1 MCGIAT
7 ISIGRRNRDRIPY
20 EKLRELVRELMV
32 ELQPRGM
39 DASGIAVVN
48 ALGTGASSVY
58 KKPLRPDRLVVRPA
72 FEDSLQRVGPNTNFV
87 LLHARAATVSGT
99 ENNYNNHPILTP
111 NFVGIHN
118 GTLLN
123 EDRLFKEFEEH
134 FPREGKVDSEI
145 IFRLFSYFVNKGVGS
160 QKALEETAELLN
172 GAFTGAVVDWRRPHE
187 MVMFKHD
194 RALCLVR
201 IPYYDIVIAVSESK
215 FFQRAVTR
223 LRMKVKASHQYVM
236 DGVGL
241 IMNLESEKPLVESV
255 VDFDIP
261 VKKYTSMGGQYSSY
275 YGTRLFGG

>member
-20 EKLRELVRELMV
+20 EKLRALVRELMI

-48 ALGTGASSVY
+48 ALGTESSSVY
-58 KKPLRPDRLVVRPA
+58 KKALRPDRFVVRPA
-72 FEDSLQRVGPNTNFV
+72 FNDSLERIGPNTNFV

-99 ENNYNNHPILTP
+99 EDNYNNHPILVP
-111 NFVGIHN
+111 DFVGIHN
-118 GTLLN
+118 GTLYN
-123 EDRLFKEFEEH
+123 EDRLFREFEDQ
-134 FPREGKVDSEI
+134 FPREGKVDSEV
-145 IFRLFSYFVNKGVGS
+145 IFRLFGHFANKGVGS
-160 QKALEETAELLN
+160 QKALQETADLLA

-187 MVMFKHD
+187 MVMFKND
-194 RALCLVR
+194 RALCLIR

-215 FFQRAVTR
+215 FYHRAVTR
-223 LRMKVKASHQYVM
+223 LKMKVKASHQYVM

-241 IMNLESEKPLVESV
+241 IMNLESEKPLVDSV

-261 VKKYTSMGGQYSSY
+261 IKKYTSYGGQYGGY
-275 YGTRLFGG
+275 YGTRAFGG

>member
-7 ISIGRRNRDRIPY
+7 ISIGRQNRDRLPY
-20 EKLRELVRELMV
+20 EKLRALVRELMV

-39 DASGIAVVN
+39 DASGIAVIN
-48 ALGTGASSVY
+48 APETQPSSVY
-58 KKPLRPDRLVVRPA
+58 KMALRPDRFVVRPA
-72 FEDSLQRVGPNTNFV
+72 FEDSLKRIGPNTNFV

-99 ENNYNNHPILTP
+99 ENNYNNHPILVP

-118 GTLLN
+118 GTLYN

-145 IFRLFSYFVNKGVGS
+145 IFRLFSHFVSKGVGS
-160 QKALEETAELLN
+160 QKALEETVELLG
-172 GAFTGAVVDWRRPHE
+172 GAFTGAVIDWRRPHE

-194 RALCLVR
+194 RALCLIR

-215 FFQRAVTR
+215 FYHRAVTR

-236 DGVGL
+236 DGVG
-241 IMNLESEKPLVESV
+241 IIIDLESEKPLVNSV

-261 VKKYTSMGGQYSSY
+261 VKKYTSVGGQSGGY
-275 YGTRLFGG
+275 YGARIFGG

>member
-20 EKLRELVRELMV
+20 EKLRALVRELMV

-48 ALGTGASSVY
+48 ALGTGPSSVY
-58 KKPLRPDRLVVRPA
+58 KMPLRPDRFVVRPA
-72 FEDSLQRVGPNTNFV
+72 FEDSLQRIGPKTNFV

-99 ENNYNNHPILTP
+99 ENNYNNHPILIP

-118 GTLLN
+118 GTLFN

-145 IFRLFSYFVNKGVGS
+145 IFRLFSHFVSKGVGS
-160 QKALEETAELLN
+160 QKALEETAGLLG

-194 RALCLVR
+194 RALCLIR
-201 IPYYDIVIAVSESK
+201 IPYYDVVIAVSESK
-215 FFQRAVTR
+215 FYQRATTR
-223 LRMKVKASHQYVM
+223 LKLKLKASHQYVL

-241 IMNLESEKPLVESV
+241 IMNLETEKSLVESV
-255 VDFDIP
+255 ADFDIP
-261 VKKYTSMGGQYSSY
+261 VKKYTSMGGY
-275 YGTRLFGG
+275 YQGHYGSRYFAG

>member
-7 ISIGRRNRDRIPY
+7 ISIGRRHRDRIPY
-20 EKLRELVRELMV
+20 EKLQALVRELMV

-48 ALGTGASSVY
+48 ALGAGPSSVY
-58 KKPLRPDRLVVRPA
+58 KKALRPDRFVVRPA
-72 FEDSLQRVGPNTNFV
+72 FQDSLKRINKDTNFV

-99 ENNYNNHPILTP
+99 EDNYNNHPILIP

-118 GTLLN
+118 GTLFN
-123 EDRLFKEFEEH
+123 EDRLFREFEKH

-145 IFRLFSYFVNKGVGS
+145 IFRLFSHFTEKGVGS
-160 QKALEETAELLN
+160 QKALEETSELLG

-187 MVMFKHD
+187 MVMFKND
-194 RALCLVR
+194 RALCLIR

-215 FFQRAVTR
+215 FYHRAVTR
-223 LRMKVKASHQYVM
+223 LKMKVKATHQYVM

-241 IMNLESEKPLVESV
+241 IMNLESGASLVENV

-261 VKKYTSMGGQYSSY
+261 VKKYGSMGGYASSY
-275 YGTRLFGG
+275 YGTRVFGG

>member
-7 ISIGRRNRDRIPY
+7 ISIGRKNRDQIPY
-20 EKLRELVRELMV
+20 EKLRLLVRELMI

-39 DASGIAVVN
+39 DASGIAVIN
-48 ALGTGASSVY
+48 APGTGSSSVY
-58 KKPLRPDRLVVRPA
+58 KKALRPDRFVVRPA
-72 FEDSLQRVGPNTNFV
+72 FKDSLERIGPNTNFV

-99 ENNYNNHPILTP
+99 ENNYNNHPILVP

-118 GTLLN
+118 GTLHN

-145 IFRLFSYFVNKGVGS
+145 IFRLFSHFVDKGVGS
-160 QKALEETAELLN
+160 QKALEETVELLG

-215 FFQRAVTR
+215 FYHRAVTR

-241 IMNLESEKPLVESV
+241 IMNLESEKPLIDDVL
-255 VDFDIP
+255 DFDIP
-261 VKKYTSMGGQYSSY
+261 VKRYGNMGGYSY
-275 YGTRLFGG
+275 YGTRAFGG